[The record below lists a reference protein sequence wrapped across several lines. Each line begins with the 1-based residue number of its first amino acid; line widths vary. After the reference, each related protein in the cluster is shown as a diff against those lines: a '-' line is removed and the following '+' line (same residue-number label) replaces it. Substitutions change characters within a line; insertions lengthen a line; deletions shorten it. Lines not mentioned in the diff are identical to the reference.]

1 MADCFTLPNAEE
13 LAESI
18 RKEIELIHGG
28 KIMGCSIGTELCLIH
43 AADAIEQLVS
53 KCNHLAEE
61 NAKLKSERDD
71 ALKRLAFIS
80 AAVGLEVVKE
90 EEDAD

>member
-1 MADCFTLPNAEE
+1 MADCFSLPSAVELVAETR
-13 LAESI
+13 LSAEYI
-18 RKEIELIHGG
+18 ARLNGG
-28 KIMGCSIGTELCLIH
+28 EAKDYFPWK

-53 KCNHLAEE
+53 KCNQLAEE
-61 NAKLKSERDD
+61 NEKLKAERDD

-90 EEDAD
+90 EEDATDRR